1 MFAGFRN
8 DPANL
13 QPEFVTRALVF
24 SGGKTRFPRHV
35 ASLQPDSCGFAQ
47 ETHNRVVWKWVKLS
61 CWLRRRWPLVLVAM
75 SGAIAVIAS
84 AFDPRVSSMVSMPIG
99 PYREVP
105 LRLDRGPAELEGLSI
120 RALGREPPDDP
131 SRLVNA
137 LLDSLGRSGE
147 RSSGE

>member
-8 DPANL
+8 DSENF
-13 QPEFVTRALVF
+13 QPEFVTRALIF

-47 ETHNRVVWKWVKLS
+47 ETHNRVVWKWVTLS
-61 CWLRRRWPLVLVAM
+61 CRLRRRWPLVLVAM
-75 SGAIAVIAS
+75 SGAIALVAS
-84 AFDPRVSSMVSMPIG
+84 AFDLRVNSTVSMPIG
-99 PYREVP
+99 LYREVP
-105 LRLDRGPAELEGLSI
+105 LRLERGPAELEGLL
-120 RALGREPPDDP
+120 RALGRQPPDDP

-137 LLDSLGRSGE
+137 LLNALGRSPE